1 MMPGIKMAGFTV
13 VTPNYLAHGLSLR
26 ESFLRHNPGH
36 DLYICVIGSKEDL
49 PATEPGQVYFINAI
63 RDSRIEAMLQQYTAF
78 EMSCAVKPFFASL
91 LFDSIPGLE
100 HLIYLDGDIM
110 VFGSFRSPAKAAIT
124 ISPHRVNTI
133 GFLPEPHPLS
143 DISLN
148 RFGVFNAGYFEV
160 MKQEEGIRFLEWWKQ
175 LMSNMCYNQPDD
187 HLFVD
192 QLWLNCI
199 PAFFE
204 NVFINRHPGYNL
216 AYWNLIERELTEQDG
231 RWFVNGE
238 PLVFYHYSHYKFES
252 PEKMTSFAN
261 DFLSF
266 SNFPL
271 LRSLYSQYGMAV
283 ARHGYQQYKS
293 IPYPYAPEEKKN
305 KKGFLGKLFGS
316 K

>member
-1 MMPGIKMAGFTV
+1 MPGTKMAGFTV

-26 ESFLRHNPGH
+26 ESFQHHHPGH
-36 DLYICVIGSKEDL
+36 DLYICVIGRETDL
-49 PATEPGQVYFINAI
+49 PGTAPDKSHFINAI
-63 RDSRIEAMLQQYTAF
+63 QDGRIEAMLQQYTAF

-110 VFGSFRSPAKAAIT
+110 VFGNFRSPARAAIT
-124 ISPHRVNTI
+124 ISPHRIKEI

-160 MKQEEGIRFLEWWKQ
+160 MKQEEGLRFLEWWKQ
-175 LMSNMCYNQPDD
+175 LMSNLCYNQPDD

-216 AYWNLIERELTEQDG
+216 AYWNLIERELTGQDG
-231 RWFVNGE
+231 QWLVNGA
-238 PLVFYHYSHYKFES
+238 PLVFYHYSQYTFES
-252 PEKMTSFAN
+252 PEKMTGFVN

-271 LRSLYSQYGMAV
+271 LQTLYDQYRVAV
-283 ARHGYQQYKS
+283 TRHGYPQYRS
-293 IPYPYAPEEKKN
+293 LPYPYTSNEKKN
-305 KKGFLGKLFGS
+305 KKGFFQKLFG
-316 K
+316 KK